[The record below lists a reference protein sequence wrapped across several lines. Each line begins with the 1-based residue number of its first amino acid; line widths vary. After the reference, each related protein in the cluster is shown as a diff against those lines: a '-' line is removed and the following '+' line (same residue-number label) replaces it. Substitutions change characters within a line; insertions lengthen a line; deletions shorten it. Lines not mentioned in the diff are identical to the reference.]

1 MKLYQFLTLFFLT
14 LGIYAQMPEKIS
26 YQAIVRNTDGEI
38 LGNSTIGIKISI
50 LQQTTNGQ
58 EVYQESHL
66 PLTNENGL
74 MTLQIGTGTV
84 LKGTFTDI
92 DWSNGPFFL
101 ETQMDL
107 NGGVNYS
114 ITGLTELLSV
124 PYALYAKTAGNITTG
139 NEYLKKSQIIS
150 FETDRDINESDI
162 LNTLECI
169 NSATLRITSN
179 FDLMKVGDYINLE
192 AHNGAVLNIQALE
205 GVQLNYQL
213 NGNATFISN
222 KGNVRFGLLRKLAA
236 NSYIVS
242 GQ

>member
-14 LGIYAQMPEKIS
+14 IGIYAQMPEKIS
-26 YQAIVRNTDGEI
+26 YQAIVRNTNGEI

-124 PYALYAKTAGNITTG
+124 PYALYAKTAGSITMG

>member
-114 ITGLTELLSV
+114 ISGVTELLSV

-139 NEYLKKSQIIS
+139 NDYLKKSQIIS

-236 NSYIVS
+236 NSYIIS

>member
-14 LGIYAQMPEKIS
+14 LGICAQMPEKIS
-26 YQAIVRNTDGEI
+26 YQAIIRNTDGEI

-50 LQQTTNGQ
+50 LQQATNGQ

-114 ITGLTELLSV
+114 ITGVTELLSV

-139 NEYLKKSQIIS
+139 NDYLKKSQIIS
-150 FETDRDINESDI
+150 LEIDRDINESDI

-169 NSATLRITSN
+169 NSTTLRITSN
-179 FDLMKVGDYINLE
+179 FHLMKVGDYINLE

-213 NGNATFISN
+213 NGNATFISK

>member
-50 LQQTTNGQ
+50 LQQATNGQ

-114 ITGLTELLSV
+114 ITGVTELLSV
-124 PYALYAKTAGNITTG
+124 PYALYAKTAGSIRMG

>member
-1 MKLYQFLTLFFLT
+1 MKLYQFLIVFFLS

-26 YQAIVRNTDGEI
+26 YQAIIRNTDGEI
-38 LGNSTIGIKISI
+38 IGNSTIGIKISI
-50 LQQTTNGQ
+50 LQQSMNGE

-74 MTLQIGTGTV
+74 VTVQIGTGTV
-84 LKGTFTDI
+84 LNGTFTDI
-92 DWSNGPFFL
+92 DWSNGSFFL
-101 ETQMDL
+101 ETQIDL
-107 NGGVNYS
+107 NGGDNYS

-124 PYALYAKTAGNITTG
+124 PYALYAKTAGNLTLD
-139 NEYLKKSQIIS
+139 NNYLVKSQIVS
-150 FETDRDINESDI
+150 FETDRDINDSDI
-162 LNTLECI
+162 LNTLECT

-179 FDLMKVGDYINLE
+179 YNQMKVGDYINLE
-192 AHNGAVLNIQALE
+192 AHNGAVLYIQALE

-222 KGNVRFGLLRKLAA
+222 EGNVRFGLLRKVAA

>member
-124 PYALYAKTAGNITTG
+124 PYALYAKTAGSITMG

-169 NSATLRITSN
+169 NSSTLRITSN
-179 FDLMKVGDYINLE
+179 FDLMNVGDYINLE